1 MKEPVFKSSIPLDE
15 IEANFKGVSLF
26 EQIYTALKEAIAY
39 ERGKDINGIV
49 VSERTNNM
57 GYRRLFIMRKDL
69 HMSAGKLAAQVGH
82 CAEAYWL
89 RLIRKSLTDQ
99 GESERVV
106 NHVAVGYFLPNEMVD
121 EYINS
126 AIVKTIC
133 EAKSK
138 THLLKAKSQAEE
150 LGLVE
155 GHDFGL
161 IYDKCLTELEPEE
174 DDGTTLT
181 GIWFKPLPD
190 ATAHQISRKYHLY
203 M

>member
-1 MKEPVFKSSIPLDE
+1 MELSVGRQQKNQSRERRNIIMVVY
-15 IEANFKGVSLF
+15 VSPYFLRF
-26 EQIYTALKEAIAY
+26 HRIGESRKLN
-39 ERGKDINGIV
+39 ERKDDG
-49 VSERTNNM
+49 M

-89 RLIRKSLTDQ
+89 RLIRKSLVEQ
-99 GESERVV
+99 GESERGE

-121 EYINS
+121 EYING

-138 THLLKAKSQAEE
+138 AHLLKAKSQAEE

-155 GHDFGL
+155 DQDFGL
-161 IYDKCLTELEPEE
+161 IHDKCLTELEPEE
-174 DDGTTLT
+174 EDGTTLT

>member
-1 MKEPVFKSSIPLDE
+1 M
-15 IEANFKGVSLF
+15 GV
-26 EQIYTALKEAIAY
+26 QTIIHY
-39 ERGKDINGIV
+39 
-49 VSERTNNM
+49 
-57 GYRRLFIMRKDL
+57 IMRKDL

-89 RLIRKSLTDQ
+89 RLIRKSLTEQ
-99 GESERVV
+99 GESEGGE

-121 EYINS
+121 EYING

-155 GHDFGL
+155 GQDFGL

-174 DDGTTLT
+174 EDGTMMT
-181 GIWFKPLPD
+181 GIWFKPLDD
-190 ATAHQISRKYHLY
+190 ATAHQISKKYHFIVNYELL
-203 M
+203 